1 MMISIHFEEERIYYL
16 STSGQG
22 IIVYLIFTSLRML
35 MIFITLWLTSC
46 LQAIW
51 LLKANLIQ
59 SYGRCTLSTC
69 PCHNQK
75 HKQHKFKS
83 LLVIMLEDQPPPVLG
98 F

>member
-46 LQAIW
+46 LQA
-51 LLKANLIQ
+51 NLAPK
-59 SYGRCTLSTC
+59 G
-69 PCHNQK
+69 
-75 HKQHKFKS
+75 KFDS
-83 LLVIMLEDQPPPVLG
+83 VVWQMYTFNMSMPQPEA
-98 F
+98 